1 MKDATMGEDPEFN
14 AIQIFSFIFGVSSL
28 AGLTRLMKSNKELT
42 ARTCISA
49 ALSTGLYSLGMGMV
63 LYDQF
68 EGHRFALIGLAI
80 LSGIGTQTTTEFI
93 WSLAK
98 PVLLSY
104 AESKGGKK
112 N

>member
-1 MKDATMGEDPEFN
+1 MKEVMMGEDPDFS
-14 AIQIFSFIFGVSSL
+14 AIQIFSFIFGVSSV
-28 AGLTRLMKSNKELT
+28 AGLTRLLKSNKELS
-42 ARTCISA
+42 ARACLSA

-68 EGHRFALIGLAI
+68 EGHRWALIGLSI

-98 PVLLSY
+98 PVLLTY
-104 AESKGGKK
+104 AEKAKK